1 MSTGGW
7 ELVAADEPAVV
18 AKSLLDP
25 ILVEN
30 GQGNR
35 GFPDPASTD
44 ESDWTKVSGEMHD
57 LLN

>member
-1 MSTGGW
+1 MGTGGG

-30 GQGNR
+30 GQGDR
-35 GFPDPASTD
+35 GFPNSASAD
-44 ESDWTKVSGEMHD
+44 ESDWMKVFGEMND